1 MALDI
6 FLKADT
12 WLALLTLCFL
22 EIVLGIDNIIF
33 ISIVSNKLPEE
44 QRRQAR
50 NTGLFLAM
58 FVRIGFL
65 LAITWII
72 GFKQPLFSVSDIL
85 PNALIQFLGFH
96 GDHMFS
102 GRDLILGFGGLFLIA
117 KSTMEINHEMEGEGD
132 HEKGGKKSKVPT
144 IAGTIVQIIILDI
157 IFSFD
162 SILTAVG
169 VVDKDK
175 VIIMILAVI
184 VSIGVM
190 MFFSGAISKFIQ
202 QHPSMEVLA
211 LGFLILIGFML
222 FLEALEVVVP
232 KGYIYFAVAF
242 SLLIEF
248 FNIRVLKKRKAD
260 PVKLHKPFNNE
271 DIAQAVGQ
279 AEEPVYSNDPS
290 YPIGKF
296 EGRDSYS
303 DVEVKPLIARIE
315 RLPAKIEAAVND
327 LSDEELD
334 TAYREG
340 GWTLRQVVHHLAD
353 SHMNAYIR
361 MKWMLTENNT
371 VIKAYDQNL
380 WAQTPDASFPVT
392 DSINL
397 LYSLHSKW
405 TNLMKE
411 VKPEELEKEFIH
423 PETHKHVSLG
433 KLIATYAWHGDHH
446 LAHIN
451 ALKKRMGW

>member
-1 MALDI
+1 MEI

-44 QRRQAR
+44 LRQRAR
-50 NTGLFLAM
+50 NTGMFLAM

-65 LAITWII
+65 LGITWII
-72 GFKQPLFSVSDIL
+72 SFKEPLFSVADVL
-85 PNALIQFLGFH
+85 PDALIKFLGFH
-96 GDHMFS
+96 GDHTFS

-117 KSTMEINHEMEGEGD
+117 KSTMEINHEMEGETD
-132 HEKGGKKSKVPT
+132 EKGAKKSAVPT
-144 IAGTIVQIIILDI
+144 MTSTIIQIIVLDI

-169 VVDKDK
+169 IVDK
-175 VIIMILAVI
+175 VLIMIMAVI

-190 MFFSGAISKFIQ
+190 MFFSGAISRFIQ

-222 FLEALEVVVP
+222 FLEALEIVVP

-242 SLLIEF
+242 ALLIEF
-248 FNIRVLKKRKAD
+248 FNIRVVSKRKTE
-260 PVKLHKPFNNE
+260 PVKLHKPFNE
-271 DIAQAVGQ
+271 DEIIAVTGEKE
-279 AEEPVYSNDPS
+279 EEPVYTDDPS

-296 EGRDSYS
+296 QPKEIYS
-303 DVEVKPLIARIE
+303 VEDIQKLITKIQ
-315 RLPAKIEAAVND
+315 RLPARLEDAVRD
-327 LSDEELD
+327 LSNEQLD
-334 TAYREG
+334 TPYREG
-340 GWTLRQVVHHLAD
+340 GWTLRQVVHHVSD

-361 MKWMLTENNT
+361 TKWALTENT
-371 VIKAYDQNL
+371 PLIKAYDQKS
-380 WAQTPDASFPVT
+380 WALTPETKMSVNG
-392 DSINL
+392 SLSLIK
-397 LYSLHSKW
+397 SLHSKW
-405 TNLMKE
+405 SNILRNLS
-411 VKPEELEKEFIH
+411 PEELAKEYIH
-423 PETHKHVSLG
+423 PETNKHVPLG
-433 KLIATYAWHGDHH
+433 QMIANYAWHGEHH

-451 ALKKRMGW
+451 SLKRRMEW